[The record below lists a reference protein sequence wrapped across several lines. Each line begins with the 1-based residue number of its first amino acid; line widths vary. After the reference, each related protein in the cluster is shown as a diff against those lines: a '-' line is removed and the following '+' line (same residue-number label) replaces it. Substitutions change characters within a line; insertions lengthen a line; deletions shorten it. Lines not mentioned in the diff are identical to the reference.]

1 MTMAME
7 SLITAASP
15 HLDDP
20 LILEWATRRY
30 ADTPR
35 RDGAA
40 RSRMES
46 EWFHDLTLAR
56 ALEGPDRL
64 TAGQLLRELPP
75 GRFAH
80 LREVLTRVWRDGS
93 PSLARGAAVVLAR
106 TAPEALLE
114 LYETALGRIE
124 QGAPLEAE
132 RFGAMTELAEAAD
145 SAHFGEVLERLAR
158 MLSQTT
164 QAAYDR
170 SLLAGH
176 LLALA
181 GRLDAERLSDLLEV
195 SLGGDSRDFVQ
206 ERILGSL
213 FKGLFGRA
221 DYLDLVFALG
231 EGYSGQ
237 RLSSLGALFEPQ
249 APLMQFD
256 EWLVEAPESWPDPE
270 PMLAEQGRRHPGCA
284 TLHGLLEPG
293 GVLARRLPAPL
304 RRRIALAGCIQGLAL
319 PVLDTTGLDLATTLD
334 LLAADLD
341 PHPWRDALRL
351 KLADFDREAIAARLL
366 ARLPECLN
374 TYGGQTLIWA
384 MGELG
389 RVEFIPALID
399 SIAGESVDFIN
410 EVARNALTELGAPAQ
425 ASVISRWDA
434 FDRTRK
440 IYGLSVIQAVAGEPA
455 AEFALNRFDEL
466 MALEP
471 EFCLDLTL
479 AHPDP
484 RLLRRLEPELRRR
497 QDLIDRAYYIGA
509 RLLGVAGPEVEAAG
523 ERARIAEEKTRQRLA
538 ALGPDLSLPDLEDG
552 PLSLELR
559 CPACGDVNWYEV
571 AGVIHPGQYAGEELP
586 CLVADEFPCVS
597 CGEYVEFEFTPRATM
612 GVMARML
619 GVQTGAGAKDEDE
632 SAPTRVGYMTMS
644 LEGKTVPAALA
655 LRRLRERLAAHP
667 GDLSARALLGMTLA
681 GINRPQAANE
691 HLGAVLDAQPKALD
705 VALFLARELDAN
717 GETLEAFDRLRH
729 AVKAPGDWVRLSRTG
744 ASTQEFV
751 RFYNALRQEL
761 RRIDLPALHPSA
773 LEPPVKVGR
782 NDPCPCG
789 SGKKYKKCC
798 MQ

>member
-1 MTMAME
+1 MEALMT
-7 SLITAASP
+7 LASQQ
-15 HLDDP
+15 LDDP
-20 LILEWATRRY
+20 LILEWAIRRY
-30 ADTPR
+30 RDTPR
-35 RDGAA
+35 RDIAT

-46 EWFHDLTLAR
+46 EWFHDLTLTR
-56 ALEGPDRL
+56 ALERPNFHAAR
-64 TAGQLLRELPP
+64 LLRELPP
-75 GRFAH
+75 RCFTN
-80 LREVLTRVWRDGS
+80 LRDVLMRGWRDGS
-93 PSLARGAAVVLAR
+93 PSMARGAAGVLAR

-114 LYETALGRIE
+114 LYETELGLAE
-124 QGAPLEAE
+124 QGAKPLEAE
-132 RFGAMTELAEAAD
+132 RFGAMKELAEGAD
-145 SAHFGEVLERLAR
+145 PARFGEVLNRLAHTL
-158 MLSQTT
+158 M
-164 QAAYDR
+164 QASPPTYDR
-170 SLLAGH
+170 SLLAGN
-176 LLALA
+176 LLGLA
-181 GRLDAERLSDLLEV
+181 RRLEAEMLPGLLEL
-195 SLGGDSRDFVQ
+195 SLHGEPRGFVH

-213 FKGLFGRA
+213 CNGLFGHSEF
-221 DYLDLVFALG
+221 LDLVFALG
-231 EGYSGQ
+231 KKQSGQ
-237 RLSSLGALFEPQ
+237 TLSSLGALFEPD
-249 APLMQFD
+249 APLAQFD
-256 EWLVEAPESWPDPE
+256 QWLGIEPETWPDLA
-270 PMLAEQGRRHPGCA
+270 PMLGELGRHQPGCA
-284 TLHGLLEPG
+284 TLHRLLEHG
-293 GVLARRLPAPL
+293 GVLARHLPAPM
-304 RRRIALAGCIQGLAL
+304 RRRIALAGCIQGHAL
-319 PVLDTTGLDLATTLD
+319 PSLDTTGLDLAATVE
-334 LLAADLD
+334 LLAADLN

-351 KLADFDREAIAARLL
+351 RLADFDRAETAARLL

-389 RVEFIPALID
+389 WEEFIPALID
-399 SIAGESVDFIN
+399 SIAEESVDFIN
-410 EVARNALTELGAPAQ
+410 EAARSALTELGAPAQ

-434 FDRTRK
+434 FDKTRK
-440 IYGLSVIQAVAGEPA
+440 IYGLSVIQAVGGEPA
-455 AEFALNRFDEL
+455 AEFALSRFDEL

-597 CGEYVEFEFTPRATM
+597 CGEYVEFEFTPKANM
-612 GVMARML
+612 GLMVRLMGSQA
-619 GVQTGAGAKDEDE
+619 VASAEDEDE
-632 SAPTRVGYMTMS
+632 PAQSRVGIMNMP
-644 LEGKTVPAALA
+644 LDGRTVPVALA
-655 LRRLRERLAAHP
+655 LRHLRERLAANP

-681 GINRPQAANE
+681 AINRSQAAIE
-691 HLGAVLDAQPKALD
+691 HLRAVLDAQPKALD

-717 GETLEAFDRLRH
+717 GENLEAFDRLSH
-729 AVKAPGDWVRLSRTG
+729 AVKAPGDWVRLSRTV

-761 RRIDLPALHPSA
+761 RRIDLPALHPAA
-773 LEPPVKVGR
+773 LEPPAKVGR